1 MPKLWHVIGQRHCN
15 LPLSRLFGKWEH
27 IELHLRR
34 KRKRNDELNNV
45 TQVIVY
51 ERIGL
56 KSNNMEYYFSCR
68 VQPMRLIMEI
78 LVSDSDQHFV

>member
-1 MPKLWHVIGQRHCN
+1 MSKLWHVIGQRHCS

-27 IELHLRR
+27 MELHLRG

-56 KSNNMEYYFSCR
+56 LKVKTWNT
-68 VQPMRLIMEI
+68 I
-78 LVSDSDQHFV
+78 LVAECSP

>member
-1 MPKLWHVIGQRHCN
+1 MSKLWHAIGQRHCN

-56 KSNNMEYYFSCR
+56 LKVKTWNT
-68 VQPMRLIMEI
+68 I
-78 LVSDSDQHFV
+78 LVAECSP

>member
-1 MPKLWHVIGQRHCN
+1 MSKFWHVIGQRYCS

-56 KSNNMEYYFSCR
+56 LKVKMWNT
-68 VQPMRLIMEI
+68 I
-78 LVSDSDQHFV
+78 LVAECSP